1 MKLGHKIIYIFL
13 PIFIL
18 LKINISFSQEKKL
31 NVLLVEIKQNID
43 PRINRYTKL
52 MLEEVEKKDYDMIII
67 EMDTYGG
74 ALNDADDIRTRI
86 LDFDKPI
93 YSWINKDAASAGAL
107 ISIACDS
114 IYMSSGASIGAATVV
129 TADGSAAPDKMP
141 KKWRK
146 RYASNWELSAARGA
160 SVVRYMIDKGIPA
173 PRLLAAGYGAWAPH
187 GLDSVKK
194 ANPTWNPLSLTW
206 EEEVKTSTG
215 IVLPTVVSLNA
226 SSKLKAKNRRIQI
239 TFLNPP
245 HHGDSYKD

>member
-1 MKLGHKIIYIFL
+1 MKIARVEKSGKETFGLVKNGKIATKDDITHSTGV
-13 PIFIL
+13 PIP
-18 LKINISFSQEKKL
+18 L
-31 NVLLVEIKQNID
+31 NVRDFLFDGWYEEIIPKIMASPFQVE
-43 PRINRYTKL
+43 
-52 MLEEVEKKDYDMIII
+52 V
-67 EMDTYGG
+67 
-74 ALNDADDIRTRI
+74 
-86 LDFDKPI
+86 
-93 YSWINKDAASAGAL
+93 AGHT
-107 ISIACDS
+107 DS
-114 IYMSSGASIGAATVV
+114 
-129 TADGSAAPDKMP
+129 DKMP

-187 GLDSVKK
+187 GLDSIKK

-215 IVLPTVVSLNA
+215 IVLPTVVTLNA